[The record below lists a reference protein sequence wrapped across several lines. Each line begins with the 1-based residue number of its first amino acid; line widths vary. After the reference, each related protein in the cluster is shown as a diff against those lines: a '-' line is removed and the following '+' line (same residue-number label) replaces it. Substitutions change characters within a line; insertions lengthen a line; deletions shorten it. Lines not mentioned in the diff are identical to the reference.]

1 MPEKSDNPHNFWQE
15 LKRRK
20 VVRVVIVYAAA
31 AYVILELVSII
42 AEPFGLPEWTLKLV
56 FVLLCIG
63 LVISIVLS
71 WIYDVTPEGV
81 QKTKPVSTKTKHK
94 AEKTAR
100 SVGWQI
106 STVVSIAIII
116 GLLVINIFSIRK
128 KAENAKILE
137 KSIAVLPFANLSND
151 PEQEYFSDGMVDA
164 ILDNLFK
171 VGDLKVISRTS
182 SMRYKD
188 TDLTLKEIA
197 QELNVTS
204 ILEGSVQKAGEKVR
218 ITIQLIDAESDTHL
232 WSDSFDGELYD
243 VFKFQSDVAR
253 AVADELK
260 IALSAEEVYHMDVS
274 IPSSNPIAYDFYLK
288 GNDYWSRFNAVLA
301 RDMYSRAIEEDSL
314 FTIAYAKRAM
324 MNFFLFWNRTDNWFE
339 SKSNGL
345 RDLQRALELNPK
357 LVEVRFVEAVKKYWI
372 DREYNESIRLL
383 NGLKKTAPN
392 MADIYAWTA
401 YNLRRQGKMYE
412 CLEELE
418 KAIGMDPFNANYVQ
432 NLAQTHDLLHQ
443 YDKMIEWSEKGLSF
457 VPDHKDFN
465 NFIYYAYFKSSGD
478 VNLALEKSGL
488 TTGDLEYDINYYTRQ
503 YDRLIPIV
511 KEQTNYIGSQFGF
524 EPPIYKLAL
533 IYFLSGNQKLCKQ
546 YADSSVTVLLGLLEE
561 IPDEDRFYSALGRCY
576 ALAGKREEAIAY
588 GERAL
593 ELKPVSMD
601 AFQNPSREE
610 DMMEIY
616 VLIGDYDR
624 AMDKMEYLLFIPS
637 WLSRGR
643 LIADPLFDKIRNLPR
658 FQRIIE
664 SGI

>member
-1 MPEKSDNPHNFWQE
+1 MPEKSDNPYNFWQE

-20 VVRVVIVYAAA
+20 VVRVIIVYAAA

-94 AEKTAR
+94 VEKTAR

-106 STVVSIAIII
+106 ATVVSIVIII
-116 GLLVINIFSIRK
+116 GLLAINIFSIRK
-128 KAENAKILE
+128 KTENAKILE

-188 TDLTLKEIA
+188 TELTLKEIA
-197 QELNVTS
+197 QELKVTS

-232 WSDSFDGELYD
+232 WSDIFDGVLSD
-243 VFKFQSDVAR
+243 VFAFQSDVAR

-260 IALSAEEVYHMDVS
+260 IALSAEEVNHLDVS
-274 IPSSNPIAYDFYLK
+274 IPSSNPVAYDFYLK

-324 MNFFLFWNRTDNWFE
+324 MNLYLFWNRRANWLE
-339 SKSNGL
+339 SKFDGL

-372 DREYNESIRLL
+372 DREYDESLRLL
-383 NGLKKTAPN
+383 NNLKKTAPN

-401 YNLRRQGKMYE
+401 YNLRRQGKMNE
-412 CLEELE
+412 CLE
-418 KAIGMDPFNANYVQ
+418 AVSY
-432 NLAQTHDLLHQ
+432 THL
-443 YDKMIEWSEKGLSF
+443 
-457 VPDHKDFN
+457 
-465 NFIYYAYFKSSGD
+465 
-478 VNLALEKSGL
+478 
-488 TTGDLEYDINYYTRQ
+488 
-503 YDRLIPIV
+503 
-511 KEQTNYIGSQFGF
+511 
-524 EPPIYKLAL
+524 
-533 IYFLSGNQKLCKQ
+533 
-546 YADSSVTVLLGLLEE
+546 
-561 IPDEDRFYSALGRCY
+561 
-576 ALAGKREEAIAY
+576 
-588 GERAL
+588 RAH
-593 ELKPVSMD
+593 ET
-601 AFQNPSREE
+601 
-610 DMMEIY
+610 
-616 VLIGDYDR
+616 
-624 AMDKMEYLLFIPS
+624 
-637 WLSRGR
+637 
-643 LIADPLFDKIRNLPR
+643 
-658 FQRIIE
+658 
-664 SGI
+664 

>member
-1 MPEKSDNPHNFWQE
+1 MPEKSDNPYNFWQE

-20 VVRVVIVYAAA
+20 VVRVIIVYAAA

-94 AEKTAR
+94 VEKTAR

-106 STVVSIAIII
+106 ATVVSIVIII
-116 GLLVINIFSIRK
+116 GLLAINIFSIRK
-128 KAENAKILE
+128 KTENAKILE

-188 TDLTLKEIA
+188 TELTLKEIA
-197 QELNVTS
+197 QELKVTS

-232 WSDSFDGELYD
+232 WSDIFDGVLSD
-243 VFKFQSDVAR
+243 VFAFQSDVAR

-260 IALSAEEVYHMDVS
+260 IALSAEEVNHLDVS
-274 IPSSNPIAYDFYLK
+274 IPSSNPVAYDFYLK

-324 MNFFLFWNRTDNWFE
+324 MNLYLFWNRRANWLE
-339 SKSNGL
+339 SKFDGL

-372 DREYNESIRLL
+372 DREYDESLRLL
-383 NGLKKTAPN
+383 NNLKKTAPN

-401 YNLRRQGKMYE
+401 YNLRRQGKMDE
-412 CLEELE
+412 SLKELE
-418 KAIGMDPFNANYVQ
+418 KAIGMDPFNANYIE
-432 NLAQTHDLLHQ
+432 NISQTHDLLHQ
-443 YDKMIEWSEKGLSF
+443 YNRIIEWCKKGLSF
-457 VPDHKDFN
+457 VPDHEGFN
-465 NFIYYAYFKSSGD
+465 SYIFSANLKISGD
-478 VNLALEKSGL
+478 INVAQEKSGL
-488 TTGDLEYDINYYTRQ
+488 TSDDLEYDINYYTRQ
-503 YDRLIPIV
+503 YERLIPVI
-511 KEQTNYIGSQFGF
+511 KEQTNYIGSQAGF
-524 EPPIYKLAL
+524 EPPIYQLAL
-533 IYFLSGNQKLCKQ
+533 IYFLSGKQELSQQ
-546 YADSSVTVLLGLLEE
+546 YADSSITFLLGLLEE
-561 IPDEDRFYSALGRCY
+561 IPDEDRYYSTLGRSY
-576 ALAGKREEAIAY
+576 ALAGKREEAIAS
-588 GERAL
+588 GRKAL
-593 ELKPVSMD
+593 ELKPLSID
-601 AFQNPSREE
+601 AFQNPDREE

-624 AMDKMEYLLFIPS
+624 AMDKMEYLLSIPS

-643 LIADPLFDKIRNLPR
+643 LIADPLFDKLRNQPR
-658 FQRIIE
+658 FRKIIE
-664 SGI
+664 SGN